1 MKTFLTLL
9 RREWL
14 QHRFGWALL
23 ALVPLALALLLL
35 GFGSIELDTAPEERH
50 GEAFAAMVALV
61 SIAGTTAVMFVIF
74 WLTSTVLAI
83 GIARRDHQDRSIEFW
98 LSLPTGHTVS
108 LAAPMLVHLLLVPAA
123 ALLLGSMSG
132 LVVSLVVVSR
142 LLGFE
147 AWLALPWGSVL
158 AGAAAGVA
166 RVIAGV
172 PLAALWLAPLT
183 LVLLL
188 FGAWFKRWAIPL
200 ALLSVGLGSVL
211 LDSYFQQPLLVPMLS
226 RIGDSALHAF
236 ASPGTFQ
243 AGGIKTPADVLDA
256 VGQLPAWA
264 VEDLVHSWRRAWSW
278 SFAAGLAVTGALFA
292 LLVDWRRR
300 CV

>member
-1 MKTFLTLL
+1 MKPFLTLL

-35 GFGSIELDTAPEERH
+35 GFGDIELDTAVEDRR
-50 GEAFAAMVALV
+50 GEAFAVMVTLA
-61 SIAGTTAVMFVIF
+61 SIAVTTLIMFATF
-74 WLTSTVLAI
+74 WLTSSVLAI

-98 LSLPTGHTVS
+98 LSLPTGHGSS
-108 LAAPMLVHLLLVPAA
+108 LAAPMVVHLLLVPAA
-123 ALLLGSMSG
+123 ALLLGGAAG
-132 LVVSLVVVSR
+132 LIVSLVVVSR

-158 AGAAAGVA
+158 AGTAAGLA
-166 RVIAGV
+166 RAVAGV

-183 LVLLL
+183 LVLML

-200 ALLSVGLGSVL
+200 AVLSVGLGSVL
-211 LDSYFQQPLLVPMLS
+211 LDSYFQQPLLVPILQH
-226 RIGDSALHAF
+226 IGNNAVHAF

-243 AGGIKTPADVLDA
+243 SGGVETPADVLA
-256 VGQLPAWA
+256 ALGHIPGWA
-264 VEDLVHSWRRAWSW
+264 IDDLVHSWRRAWSW